1 MNEEKKR
8 IRKLFEFEKRFWK
21 EGKKLV
27 CGVDE
32 AGRGAL
38 AGPVVAASVIFEK
51 PTFIENVNDSKKLTE
66 KKREELFTE
75 IKSKAKN
82 FGIGIVWQKRID
94 EINILQA
101 TFEAMNLAVKDLKIQ
116 PEVLLI
122 DGNKSPKTEIPTKT
136 IVKGDSLSFS
146 IACASILAKVT
157 RDRIMKTLVEPEKD
171 VYGFA
176 KHKGYGTAAHRKKI
190 VELGYSEYHR
200 KSFKLKEFYQ
210 LSLF

>member
-8 IRKLFEFEKRFWK
+8 IRRLFKFEKEFWK

-27 CGVDE
+27 AGIDE

-38 AGPVVAASVIFEK
+38 AGPVVAAAVIFEK
-51 PTFIENVNDSKKLTE
+51 ETYIENVDDSKKLTE
-66 KKREELFTE
+66 KKREELFEE
-75 IKSKAKN
+75 IQSRAKF
-82 FGIGIVWQKRID
+82 FGIGIVWEKRID

-101 TFEAMNLAVKDLKIQ
+101 TFEAMNLAVENLESQ
-116 PEVLLI
+116 PEILLI
-122 DGNKSPKTEIPTKT
+122 DGNKSPRTEIPTKT

-157 RDRIMKTLVEPEKD
+157 RDRIMKTLVEPEND

-176 KHKGYGTAAHRKKI
+176 KHKGYGTAQHRKKI
-190 VELGYSEYHR
+190 VELGYSEFHR

-210 LSLF
+210 LKLF